1 MKYKRIAFIFS
12 TILFFSTLVLSGC
25 LKEKPGISYKMPLEV
40 WGVFDDSDA
49 FAGINGEYANNND
62 QITNVKYR
70 KISSNLAEYEK
81 ELFDAIASGNG
92 PDVFFFHN
100 TWLTQHENKIVPLPE
115 SSQYIIDYKNTFVDV
130 AADDFIK
137 NNQIYAMPLSN
148 DTLALYYNK
157 DLINQAGIA
166 SIPATWNEIENIT
179 PFLTK
184 IDPFGNINQSA
195 IALGR
200 SKDPGA
206 VNRSS
211 DILML
216 MMMQNG
222 AKIIDDRGLP
232 MLDREQGARKALEFY
247 TQFAQGGNKAY
258 TWNSNMDY
266 SIDSFRYGKTAMM
279 LNYSYWNWRL
289 KELDPKFNFGVAPA
303 PQVDLNNKINFAN
316 YWGLA
321 VVKSKQLKP
330 ERPDENINYTDQD
343 RINEAWKYI
352 QYVTAGAGKKDD
364 FDPTKQY
371 LELTKKPP
379 ARRDLVEEM
388 KNDPE
393 LGVFA
398 QQALTARSWRQPDNN
413 VVETIF
419 IDMIDE
425 VVSGRS
431 SVYDALKTAS
441 SRINALRK

>member
-1 MKYKRIAFIFS
+1 
-12 TILFFSTLVLSGC
+12 
-25 LKEKPGISYKMPLEV
+25 
-40 WGVFDDSDA
+40 
-49 FAGINGEYANNND
+49 
-62 QITNVKYR
+62 
-70 KISSNLAEYEK
+70 
-81 ELFDAIASGNG
+81 
-92 PDVFFFHN
+92 
-100 TWLTQHENKIVPLPE
+100 
-115 SSQYIIDYKNTFVDV
+115 
-130 AADDFIK
+130 
-137 NNQIYAMPLSN
+137 MPLSN

>member
-1 MKYKRIAFIFS
+1 
-12 TILFFSTLVLSGC
+12 
-25 LKEKPGISYKMPLEV
+25 
-40 WGVFDDSDA
+40 
-49 FAGINGEYANNND
+49 
-62 QITNVKYR
+62 
-70 KISSNLAEYEK
+70 
-81 ELFDAIASGNG
+81 
-92 PDVFFFHN
+92 
-100 TWLTQHENKIVPLPE
+100 
-115 SSQYIIDYKNTFVDV
+115 
-130 AADDFIK
+130 
-137 NNQIYAMPLSN
+137 
-148 DTLALYYNK
+148 
-157 DLINQAGIA
+157 
-166 SIPATWNEIENIT
+166 
-179 PFLTK
+179 
-184 IDPFGNINQSA
+184 
-195 IALGR
+195 
-200 SKDPGA
+200 
-206 VNRSS
+206 
-211 DILML
+211 
-216 MMMQNG
+216 
-222 AKIIDDRGLP
+222 
-232 MLDREQGARKALEFY
+232 
-247 TQFAQGGNKAY
+247 
-258 TWNSNMDY
+258 
-266 SIDSFRYGKTAMM
+266 
-279 LNYSYWNWRL
+279 
-289 KELDPKFNFGVAPA
+289 
-303 PQVDLNNKINFAN
+303 LNNKINFAN